1 MEAPGPV
8 SCISVFNLAHDATE
22 REVHILFSGCPG
34 YLRCAVVPPKIPSN
48 PPYAF
53 VQFDETDNANWAIE
67 HRENTTWNVGSPV
80 VKLELAKR
88 NMPDHYG
95 HGSGGKGGKG
105 GGKDT
110 WEDAGNGAWAGP
122 PAAFGGAGGPP
133 AAFAGG
139 KGYGAP
145 AAFGAAAKRPR
156 TDVWTEGPST
166 LHVGG
171 WPPSTQQDGLDKLL
185 IARFG
190 TKVSGSILK
199 KQANGQSIAF
209 VRFVSHAEANNALQ
223 HLNGLPL
230 GEGIELKA
238 SFAKTELNLDTAT
251 DVAPAGAP
259 GWGEAGKG
267 HVAKGQTIG
276 GGAGGAAAGYGQ
288 WQGYAPQQQGY
299 GGGGKAGG
307 KGYNA
312 RVTLHMTNLPEN
324 VDEESLNDALKSTF
338 GAAVV
343 GAALRNDGS
352 GRAPVAW
359 VRFCDE
365 ATTKDIETQ
374 GEVDLNGHPV
384 TVGYARN
391 ELDVN
396 KMRPI
401 E

>member
-1 MEAPGPV
+1 MEAQGPV

-34 YLRCAVVPPKIPSN
+34 YLRCSVVPPKIPSN

-53 VQFDETDNANWAIE
+53 VQFDDQDHANWAIE
-67 HRENTTWNVGSPV
+67 SRENTNWNVGSPV

-88 NMPDHYG
+88 NMPEHYG
-95 HGSGGKGGKG
+95 HGSGGKAGKG
-105 GGKDT
+105 GGKDP
-110 WEDAGNGAWAGP
+110 WEDSGNGSWAGP
-122 PAAFGGAGGPP
+122 PTAFSI
-133 AAFAGG
+133 G
-139 KGYGAP
+139 KGYGASEP
-145 AAFGAAAKRPR
+145 AWGGGAPAKRPR
-156 TDVWTEGPST
+156 TDVWQEGPST

-190 TKVSGSILK
+190 TKVAGSILK
-199 KQANGQSIAF
+199 KHANGQSIAF

-223 HLNGLPL
+223 HLEGLSL

-238 SFAKTELNLDTAT
+238 SFAKSELNLDTAT

-259 GWGEAGKG
+259 GKGEAGKG
-267 HVAKGQTIG
+267 KLAKGQTIG
-276 GGAGGAAAGYGQ
+276 GGSGGAGAGYGQ
-288 WQGYAPQQQGY
+288 WQGYAPQQGY
-299 GGGGKAGG
+299 GGKAGG

-312 RVTLHMTNLPEN
+312 RFTLHMTNLPAD
-324 VDEESLNDALKSTF
+324 VDEESFNEALKSTF

-343 GAALRNDGS
+343 GAALRNDSS

-365 ATTKDIETQ
+365 ATAKDVETQ

-391 ELDVN
+391 ELEN
-396 KMRPI
+396 NRMRPI